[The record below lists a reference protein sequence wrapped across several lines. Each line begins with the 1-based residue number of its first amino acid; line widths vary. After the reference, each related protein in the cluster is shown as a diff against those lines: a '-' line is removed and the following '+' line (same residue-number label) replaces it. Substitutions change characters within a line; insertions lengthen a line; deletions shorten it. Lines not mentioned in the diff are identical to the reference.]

1 MVKNE
6 SNFSEIRKIDNSRKW
21 LPFWTSLLLIFLIV
35 LAVWFLK
42 GNSFR
47 LYASIFFLIY
57 SITNQIW
64 VSVILIGILQNII
77 FLPLRII
84 GNHFDKSLKDFE
96 DEIENTKEDQQSLV
110 FTKKV
115 REGSLSIIFYIFNFF
130 INAIAFISAG
140 RIFLIDF
147 YSDPLTLQKMNLLYD
162 WIPYPKYPLK
172 GVNLHVPLLKV
183 TQTMALDWS
192 QIFMFVGA
200 AILFFVVIRLLWRI
214 LRIFLGRNKKVLFAR
229 IKYNRLMLTISGFG
243 GVALILIVIFL
254 RHIPTAFEG
263 FVFIA
268 NLSVQNTPMNFVT
281 AIGTFLVAIHAGFEN
296 NREVAKK
303 AEKSN
308 IPPEIIK
315 KVFKEKMK
323 QSFKTAIVLGL
334 GAFFVTNQI
343 PSAFELSVTT
353 FEIMYVIY
361 PYTFGLL
368 IKKTDLP
375 ITVETPAVI
384 PLEKI
389 S

>member
-42 GNSFR
+42 GNSFK

-57 SITNQIW
+57 SVTNQIW
-64 VSVILIGILQNII
+64 ISVILIGILQNVA

-96 DEIENTKEDQQSLV
+96 DEIENIKEDQQSLV

-115 REGSLSIIFYIFNFF
+115 KEGSLSIIFYIFNFF
-130 INAIAFISAG
+130 INAIAFFSAG

-147 YSDPLTLQKMNLLYD
+147 YSDPLKLQKMKLLYD
-162 WIPYPKYPLK
+162 WVPYPKYPLK
-172 GVNLHVPLLKV
+172 GINLHVPLFKV

-192 QIFMFVGA
+192 QIFMFVGV
-200 AILFFVVIRLLWRI
+200 AILFFVAVRLLWRI

-229 IKYNRLMLTISGFG
+229 IKYNRLMFTVSGFG
-243 GVALILIVIFL
+243 GVALIIMVIFL

-281 AIGTFLVAIHAGFEN
+281 AIGTFLVALHAGFEN
-296 NREVAKK
+296 NSEAAKK

-315 KVFKEKMK
+315 KVFKEKMQ
-323 QSFKTAIVLGL
+323 QSLKTAIVLSL

-353 FEIMYVIY
+353 FEIMYMIY

-368 IKKTDLP
+368 IKKTDPP